1 MIYSSTCNFNVGL
14 LILQQTLDAG
24 RIGIAGQ
31 ALGIA
36 QVRTLNENR
45 KNS

>member
-1 MIYSSTCNFNVGL
+1 VL
-14 LILQQTLDAG
+14 LQQTLDAG

-36 QVRTLNENR
+36 QVSLYKELYRF
-45 KNS
+45 